1 MIKDKKFCVLAGGLE
16 EFTRD
21 YKKLRADVNIIKEH
35 ISTQIVQ
42 VPNPNFMKGITLANV
57 PEVVTSVYIS
67 GFFEII
73 DKDNKKETTL
83 KIDS

>member
-1 MIKDKKFCVLAGGLE
+1 MIKDKKFCVLAGGLD

-21 YKKLRADVNIIKEH
+21 YNKLRKDVNIIKEH

-42 VPNPNFMKGITLANV
+42 VPNPNYMKGITAGT

-73 DKDNKKETTL
+73 DKENKKSVL
-83 KIDS
+83 SIDK

>member
-1 MIKDKKFCVLAGGLE
+1 MIKDKKFCVLAGGLD

-21 YKKLRADVNIIKEH
+21 YNKMRKEVNIIKEH

-42 VPNPNFMKGITLANV
+42 IPNPAYMKGITLANV

-73 DKDNKKETTL
+73 DKENKKSTL
-83 KIDS
+83 SITP